1 MQDYEKL
8 GLFYLGR
15 RRDEGADDLVLYDS
29 RDLVTHA
36 VIIGMTGSGKTGLGI
51 GLLEEMAIDGVPA
64 IAIDPKG
71 DLANLALTFPDL
83 DAASFRP
90 WVNEEDAARRGL
102 SPDALAEEQATA
114 WREGL
119 ARSGQDGARIARF
132 RDASRTVIYTP
143 GSSAGV
149 PVSIVGSFAAPPA
162 EILDDSE
169 LLAERIETSVGG
181 LLTLLGFDGDALRG
195 REGVLLSNILQASW
209 RAGESLDLAALLRLL
224 QDPPFTRVG
233 VIDVESFFPAKERF
247 ELAMK
252 LNGLLASPSFAP
264 WLEGEPLDVG
274 RMLYGE
280 GGKPRLAIVSIA
292 HLGDEQRMSF
302 VAMLLGEIVAWM
314 RRQSGTTSLRAV
326 LYMDEVAGY
335 LPPVAMPPS
344 KPPLL
349 VLLKQARAF
358 GLGVVLSTQNPID
371 LDYKALSNAGT
382 WFLGRLQTEQ
392 DKARV
397 LDGIAG
403 AMSGNEAPDR
413 ATLDRLLS
421 GLGKRVFLMH
431 DVHRPGPTLLETR
444 WTLSYLRGPLTREQL
459 RRLRPGAKAAT
470 PVRATSTATVGD
482 SDGAAGV
489 ASAAAV
495 RNPGGSAAASGV
507 SPPSLSPVA
516 ANVAASPSVQAT
528 SSARPLLPPG
538 VREVFLP
545 SSSSPTRYR
554 PMFGV
559 RARVRFDD
567 AKLGIAEVREV
578 ALLLPF
584 AGDAPGLDW
593 SAAIPCAVG
602 DLDAESAPAPGAAFD
617 ELPATA
623 ATAKSHAA
631 WAKEAQRRLAETE
644 CLELLR
650 EPVSRLVS
658 RPGESERD
666 FRIRLAMALKEL
678 RDAQKDRL
686 EAKYAP
692 KIAAMDERLRRA
704 AERHQRETGQASQ
717 QKLQAAVS
725 IGAAIFGAL
734 LGRRGAS
741 SSVGRAA
748 TAARGLGRMGKES
761 DDVEQAEEAMES
773 LTARRDELHDALA
786 AELAELD
793 ASADASVVPL
803 EPLVVAAKK
812 SAVTV
817 ESVAIA
823 WAPQA

>member
-15 RRDEGADDLVLYDS
+15 RRDEGADDPVLYDS

-102 SPDALAEEQATA
+102 SADALAEEQATA

-132 RDASRTVIYTP
+132 RDAARTVVYTP

-149 PVSIVGSFAAPPA
+149 PISIVGSFTAPPA
-162 EILDDSE
+162 AILDDSE

-181 LLTLLGFDGDALRG
+181 LLTLLGLDGDALRG
-195 REGVLLSNILQASW
+195 REGVLLSNILHSSW

-233 VIDVESFFPAKERF
+233 VIDLESFYPAKERF

-264 WLEGEPLDVG
+264 WLEGEPLDIG
-274 RMLYGE
+274 RLLYGE

-292 HLGDEQRMSF
+292 HLGDAQRMSF

-314 RRQSGTTSLRAV
+314 RRQSGTSSLRAV

-403 AMSGNEAPDR
+403 AMTGAEAPDR

-431 DVHRPGPTLLETR
+431 NVHRPGPALMETR

-470 PVRATSTATVGD
+470 SA
-482 SDGAAGV
+482 GAAASTETVRGPDAAGSRM
-489 ASAAAV
+489 ASAAF
-495 RNPGGSAAASGV
+495 
-507 SPPSLSPVA
+507 PVA
-516 ANVAASPSVQAT
+516 ANVLASPSMQAT
-528 SSARPLLPPG
+528 AFARPLLPPG

-545 SSSSPTRYR
+545 SSSSPAHYR

-578 ALLLPF
+578 ARLVPF

-593 SAAIPCAVG
+593 SAAIPCAVD
-602 DLDAESAPAPGAAFD
+602 DLDAERAPAPGAAFE

-623 ATAKSHAA
+623 ATAKNHAT

-678 RDAQKDRL
+678 RDAKKDRL

-692 KIAAMDERLRRA
+692 KLAAMDERVRRA
-704 AERHQRETGQASQ
+704 AERHQREAGQASQ

-748 TAARGLGRMGKES
+748 TAARGLGRVGKEA
-761 DDVEQAEEAMES
+761 DDVEQAEEAMDAA
-773 LTARRDELHDALA
+773 TARRDELHAALA

-793 ASADASVVPL
+793 ASADASSVPL
-803 EPLVVAAKK
+803 EPLPVAAKK

-823 WAPQA
+823 WLHQA